1 MNSMKHLMSLATLLS
16 AGAIAFAPGEAAG
29 GTTSVGSLCQVYDYM
44 LAQPPPN
51 LKYTNMVF
59 HGSYDESAPLLGVT
73 CPLPVENT
81 LGTTVNF
88 RARVFDNST
97 TTRAQC
103 YGAAYDQNGTALV
116 TSAAMNTSVSGTGV
130 STLTSSITVS
140 PQSSSYTYGIHCTLP
155 GNQSAIYSTRVY

>member
-1 MNSMKHLMSLATLLS
+1 MKTMKHLMSLATLLS
-16 AGAIAFAPGEAAG
+16 AGAVALAPAEAAG
-29 GTTSVGSLCQVYDYM
+29 GSVALGSNCQVYDYM

-51 LKYTNMVF
+51 LTYTTMIF

-73 CPLPVENT
+73 CPLPIENT

-103 YGAAYDQNGTALV
+103 FGVAYDQNGTALV
-116 TSAAMNTSVSGTGV
+116 TSAAMNTSVAGTGV

-140 PQSSSYTYGIHCTLP
+140 PQSSSYTYGVHCTLP